1 MGTGSEKNNW
11 WAAAGAAG
19 AGGDVT
25 YFGDGSDGSVTFDG
39 STTDGMSAGAN
50 SYGYYYIDGTT
61 AVKGY
66 PLPLSASTDKF
77 YEITVANKSGDYDGD
92 MALKQYTSLTIDAD
106 YILTT
111 DQPCA
116 GLMVLVDG
124 NCTINGWLSMTAR
137 GAFREP
143 TGVATGGLDLPV
155 KPSGGGLGEDLTG
168 GAVFD
173 GCGTAVEALEGSF
186 PNTGTGSLMN
196 ILKVGMPANGDNDSN
211 EGTFIYHDGKDADN
225 YTVTSSWGARPTDC
239 GKSGEGGAGGG
250 KSIGMLGGA
259 GTCFSGGSGAGGA
272 YAGQNC
278 YANSWGGA
286 GTVGQ
291 NSGDWSCGG
300 GAGNPGGASVNY
312 SSYAAVKGG
321 DGTGGV
327 IILLVS
333 GDLTIG
339 AAGGIYC
346 RGVGGASGDNNG
358 NSNRGGSSGGGN
370 MIVGYGGTLS
380 NSGTIDCGGGFISV
394 ADNDGNGGIGTGSQ
408 YLRVPSGGDGST
420 QLINL
425 NA

>member
-11 WAAAGAAG
+11 WAAAGAAAG
-19 AGGDVT
+19 GGGDVT
-25 YFGDGSDGSVTFDG
+25 YFGDSSDGTVTFDG
-39 STTDGMSAGAN
+39 TTTDSMSAGAS
-50 SYGYYYIDGTT
+50 SYGHYFIDGGTT
-61 AVKGY
+61 KGY
-66 PLPLSASTDKF
+66 PLPLSSATDKF
-77 YEITVANKSGDYDGD
+77 YEITVANKSGSYDGD
-92 MALKQYTSLTIDAD
+92 MALKQYSGLTIDAD

-124 NCTINGWLSMTAR
+124 DCTINGWLSMTAR
-137 GAFREP
+137 GANREP
-143 TGVATGGLDLPV
+143 TGVAAGGIDLPV
-155 KPSGGGLGEDLTG
+155 KPSGGGLGEDLSG

-173 GCGTAVEALEGSF
+173 GCGTAVVALEGSF

-211 EGTFIYHDGKDADN
+211 DGTFVYHDGKSADN
-225 YTVTSSWGARPTDC
+225 YTVSSSWDARPTDC
-239 GKSGEGGAGGG
+239 GKSGEGGSGGG
-250 KSIGMLGGA
+250 KSISMLGGA

-278 YANSWGGA
+278 YANSYGAA
-286 GTVGQ
+286 GTAGQ
-291 NSGDWSCGG
+291 NNGDWSAGG
-300 GAGNPGGASVNY
+300 GAGNPGGAATTY
-312 SSYAAVKGG
+312 SSYKAVDGG

-346 RGVGGASGDNNG
+346 RGVGGASGAGG

-394 ADNDGNGGIGTGSQ
+394 ADNSGEGSIGSGSQ
-408 YLRVPSGGDGST
+408 YVRVPAGGDGST

-425 NA
+425 N

>member
-1 MGTGSEKNNW
+1 MVGGKKFGW
-11 WAAAGAAG
+11 WGKSGVSA
-19 AGGDVT
+19 GDVT
-25 YFGDGSDGSVTFDG
+25 YFGDSSDGTVTFGG
-39 STTDGMSAGAN
+39 STTDGMSAGAS
-50 SYGYYYIDGTT
+50 SYGHFFVDGSTT
-61 AVKGY
+61 KGY
-66 PLPLSASTDKF
+66 PLPLSAASDKF
-77 YEITVANKSGDYDGD
+77 YEITVANKDGSYDGD
-92 MALKQYTSLTIDAD
+92 MALKQYSGLTIDAD

-124 NCTINGWLSMTAR
+124 DCTINGWLSMTAR
-137 GAFREP
+137 GANRNP
-143 TGVATGGLDLPV
+143 TGVASGGIDLPV
-155 KPSGGGLGEDLTG
+155 KPASGGLSESLSG

-186 PNTGTGSLMN
+186 PNTGTGSLLN
-196 ILKVGMPANGDNDSN
+196 ILKVGMPASSDNDSN
-211 EGTFIYHDGKDADN
+211 DSTFVYHNGKSADN

-272 YAGQNC
+272 YAGQDC
-278 YANSWGGA
+278 HANSYGGA
-286 GTVGQ
+286 GTTGQ
-291 NSGDWSCGG
+291 NSGDWSNGG
-300 GAGNPGGASVNY
+300 GAGNPGGAAQTY
-312 SSYAAVKGG
+312 SSYQAVNGG

-333 GDLTIG
+333 GNLTIG

-346 RGVGGASGDNNG
+346 RGVGGASGCGG

-380 NSGTIDCGGGFISV
+380 NSGTIDCGGGFISI
-394 ADNDGNGGIGTGSQ
+394 ADNCDQGNMGSGNQ
-408 YLRVPSGGDGST
+408 YLSVPTGGDGST

>member
-11 WAAAGAAG
+11 WAAAGAAAG
-19 AGGDVT
+19 GGDVT
-25 YFGDGSDGSVTFDG
+25 YFGDGSDGTVTFDG
-39 STTDGMSAGAN
+39 STTDGMSAGAS
-50 SYGYYYIDGTT
+50 SYGHYFIDGGTT
-61 AVKGY
+61 KGY
-66 PLPLSASTDKF
+66 PLPLSDETDKF
-77 YEITVANKSGDYDGD
+77 YEITVANKSGSYDGD
-92 MALKQYTSLTIDAD
+92 MALKQYSGLTIDAD

-124 NCTINGWLSMTAR
+124 DCTINGWLSMTAR
-137 GAFREP
+137 GANRNP
-143 TGVATGGLDLPV
+143 TGVASGGLDLPV
-155 KPSGGGLGEDLTG
+155 KPSGGGLGEDLSG

-186 PNTGTGSLMN
+186 PNTGTGSLLN
-196 ILKVGMPANGDNDSN
+196 ILKVGMPASSDNDSN
-211 EGTFIYHDGKDADN
+211 DGTFKYHDGKDADN

-272 YAGQNC
+272 YAGQDC
-278 YANSWGGA
+278 HANSYGGA
-286 GTVGQ
+286 GTTGQ
-291 NSGDWSCGG
+291 NSGDWSNGG
-300 GAGNPGGASVNY
+300 GAGNPGGAAQTY
-312 SSYAAVKGG
+312 SSYVAVNGG

-346 RGVGGASGDNNG
+346 RGVGGASGCGG

-380 NSGTIDCGGGFISV
+380 NSGTIDCGGGFISI
-394 ADNDGNGGIGTGSQ
+394 ADNCDQGNMGSGNQ
-408 YLRVPSGGDGST
+408 YLSVPTGGDGST

>member
-1 MGTGSEKNNW
+1 MGVGSEKNNW
-11 WAAAGAAG
+11 WASAGSAG
-19 AGGDVT
+19 GDGDVT
-25 YFGDGSDGSVTFDG
+25 YFGDGSDGTVTFDG
-39 STTDGMSAGAN
+39 STTDGMSAGAS
-50 SYGYYYIDGTT
+50 SYGHYFIDGSTT
-61 AVKGY
+61 KGY
-66 PLPLSASTDKF
+66 PLPLSAATDKF
-77 YEITVANKSGDYDGD
+77 YEITVANKSGSYDGD
-92 MALKQYTSLTIDAD
+92 MALKQYSGLTIDAD

-124 NCTINGWLSMTAR
+124 DCTINGWLSMTAR
-137 GAFREP
+137 GANREP
-143 TGVATGGLDLPV
+143 TGVASGGIDLPV
-155 KPSGGGLGEDLTG
+155 KPAGGGLGEDLSG

-173 GCGTAVEALEGSF
+173 GCGTAVEALEGNF
-186 PNTGTGSLMN
+186 PNTGTGSLLN
-196 ILKVGMPANGDNDSN
+196 ILKVGMPASSDNDSN
-211 EGTFIYHDGKDADN
+211 EGTFIYHNGNSADN

-250 KSIGMLGGA
+250 KNISMLGGA

-272 YAGQNC
+272 YTGQDVH
-278 YANSWGGA
+278 ANSWGGA
-286 GTVGQ
+286 GTTGQ
-291 NSGDWSCGG
+291 NNGDWSNSG
-300 GAGNPGGASVNY
+300 GAGNPGGAAQTY
-312 SSYAAVKGG
+312 SSYVAVNGG

-333 GDLTIG
+333 GNLTIG
-339 AAGGIYC
+339 AYGGIYC
-346 RGVGGASGDNNG
+346 RGVGGASGSGG

-380 NSGTIDCGGGFISV
+380 NSGTIDCVGGFISV
-394 ADNDGNGGIGTGSQ
+394 DDNSGQGSIGSGTQ

>member
-19 AGGDVT
+19 GGGDAT
-25 YFGDGSDGSVTFDG
+25 YFGDSSDGTVTFDG
-39 STTDGMSAGAN
+39 TTTDGMSAGAS
-50 SYGYYYIDGTT
+50 SYGHFFVDCSTT
-61 AVKGY
+61 KGY
-66 PLPLSASTDKF
+66 PLPLSAATDKF
-77 YEITVANKSGDYDGD
+77 YEITVANKSGSYDGD
-92 MALKQYTSLTIDAD
+92 MALKQYSGLTIDAD

-124 NCTINGWLSMTAR
+124 DCTINGWLSMTAR
-137 GAFREP
+137 GANREP
-143 TGVATGGLDLPV
+143 TGVASGGIDLPV
-155 KPSGGGLGEDLTG
+155 KPASGGLGESLTG

-173 GCGTAVEALEGSF
+173 GCGTAVVALEGNF
-186 PNTGTGSLMN
+186 PNTGTGSMLN
-196 ILKVGMPANGDNDSN
+196 IAKVGMPADSTNDGPSS
-211 EGTFIYHDGKDADN
+211 TWRYHNGKDADN
-225 YTVTSSWGARPTDC
+225 YTVSSSWGSRPTDC

-250 KSIGMLGGA
+250 KSITQLGGA

-272 YAGQNC
+272 YAGQTC
-278 YANSWGGA
+278 SANSWGGA
-286 GTVGQ
+286 GTAGQ
-291 NSGDWSCGG
+291 NNGDWSAGG
-300 GAGNPGGASVNY
+300 GAGNPGGAATTF
-312 SSYAAVKGG
+312 SSFGAVAGG
-321 DGTGGV
+321 NGTGGL

-346 RGVGGASGDNNG
+346 RGVGGASTDTGG
-358 NSNRGGSSGGGN
+358 NSMTGASSGGGN

-380 NSGTIDCGGGFISV
+380 NSGTIDCNGGFISD
-394 ADNDGNGGIGTGSQ
+394 ADNSGNGSGGSN
-408 YLRVPSGGDGST
+408 YLKVPSGGDGSV

>member
-1 MGTGSEKNNW
+1 MAGTGKNELW
-11 WAAAGAAG
+11 SAAGAA
-19 AGGDVT
+19 AGGGGVT
-25 YFGDGSDGSVTFDG
+25 YFGDSSDGTVTFDG
-39 STTDGMSAGAN
+39 TTTDGMSAGAS
-50 SYGYYYIDGTT
+50 SYGHYFIDGTT
-61 AVKGY
+61 TKGY
-66 PLPLSASTDKF
+66 PLPLSDSTDKF
-77 YEITVANKSGDYDGD
+77 YEITVANKSGSYDGD
-92 MALKQYTSLTIDAD
+92 MALKQYSGLTIDAD

-124 NCTINGWLSMTAR
+124 DCVINGWLSMTAR
-137 GAFREP
+137 GAFRNP
-143 TGVATGGLDLPV
+143 TGVASGGIDLPV
-155 KPSGGGLGEDLTG
+155 KPDSGGLGEDLSG

-173 GCGTAVEALEGSF
+173 GCGTAVEALEGNF
-186 PNTGTGSLMN
+186 PNTGTGSLLN
-196 ILKVGMPANGDNDSN
+196 ILKVGMPADGTNSSN
-211 EGTFIYHDGKDADN
+211 EGTFIYHHGKDADN

-250 KSIGMLGGA
+250 KNIGMLGGA

-272 YAGQNC
+272 YQGQNC
-278 YANSWGGA
+278 YANSYGGA
-286 GTVGQ
+286 GTTGQ
-291 NSGDWSCGG
+291 NNGDWSNGG
-300 GAGNPGGASVNY
+300 GAGNPGGAAQTY
-312 SSYAAVKGG
+312 SSYVAVNGG

-346 RGVGGASGDNNG
+346 RGVGGASGCGG

-380 NSGTIDCGGGFISV
+380 NSGTIDCGGGFITT
-394 ADNDGNGGIGTGSQ
+394 ADNCDKGIIGTGNQ
-408 YLRVPSGGDGST
+408 YLSVPTGGDGST

>member
-11 WAAAGAAG
+11 WAAAGAAAG
-19 AGGDVT
+19 GGGDVT
-25 YFGDGSDGSVTFDG
+25 YFGDSSDGTVTFDG
-39 STTDGMSAGAN
+39 TTTDSMSAGAS
-50 SYGYYYIDGTT
+50 SYGHYFIDGGTT
-61 AVKGY
+61 KGY
-66 PLPLSASTDKF
+66 PLPLSSATDKF
-77 YEITVANKSGDYDGD
+77 YEITVANKSGSYDGD
-92 MALKQYTSLTIDAD
+92 MALKQYSGLTIDAD

-124 NCTINGWLSMTAR
+124 DCTINGWLSMTAR
-137 GAFREP
+137 GANREP
-143 TGVATGGLDLPV
+143 TGVAAGGIDLPV
-155 KPSGGGLGEDLTG
+155 KPSGGGLGEDLSG

-173 GCGTAVEALEGSF
+173 GCGTAVVALEGSF

-211 EGTFIYHDGKDADN
+211 DGTFTYHDGKDADN

-250 KSIGMLGGA
+250 KNIGMLGGA

-272 YAGQNC
+272 YQGQNC
-278 YANSWGGA
+278 YANSYGAA
-286 GTVGQ
+286 GTAGQ
-291 NSGDWSCGG
+291 NNGDWSCGG
-300 GAGNPGGASVNY
+300 GAGNPGGAATTY
-312 SSYAAVKGG
+312 SSYKAVDGG

-346 RGVGGASGDNNG
+346 RGVGGASGSSG
-358 NSNRGGSSGGGN
+358 ANSNRG
-370 MIVGYGGTLS
+370 
-380 NSGTIDCGGGFISV
+380 
-394 ADNDGNGGIGTGSQ
+394 
-408 YLRVPSGGDGST
+408 
-420 QLINL
+420 
-425 NA
+425 

>member
-11 WAAAGAAG
+11 WAAAGAAAG
-19 AGGDVT
+19 GGDVT
-25 YFGDGSDGSVTFDG
+25 YFGDSSDGTVTFDG
-39 STTDGMSAGAN
+39 STTDGMSAGAS
-50 SYGYYYIDGTT
+50 SYGHYFIDGGTT
-61 AVKGY
+61 KGY
-66 PLPLSASTDKF
+66 PLPLSDETDKF
-77 YEITVANKSGDYDGD
+77 YEITVANKSGSYDGD
-92 MALKQYTSLTIDAD
+92 MALKQYSGLTIDAD

-124 NCTINGWLSMTAR
+124 DCTINGWLSMTAR
-137 GAFREP
+137 GANRNP
-143 TGVATGGLDLPV
+143 TGVASGGLDLPV
-155 KPSGGGLGEDLTG
+155 KPSGGGLGEDLSG

-186 PNTGTGSLMN
+186 PNTGTGSLLN
-196 ILKVGMPANGDNDSN
+196 ILKVGMPASSDNDSN
-211 EGTFIYHDGKDADN
+211 DGTFKYHDGKDADN

-272 YAGQNC
+272 YAGQDC
-278 YANSWGGA
+278 HANSYGGA
-286 GTVGQ
+286 GTTGQ
-291 NSGDWSCGG
+291 NSGDWSNGG
-300 GAGNPGGASVNY
+300 GAGNPGGAAQTY
-312 SSYAAVKGG
+312 SSYQAVNGG

-333 GDLTIG
+333 GNLTIG

-346 RGVGGASGDNNG
+346 RGVGGASGCGG

-380 NSGTIDCGGGFISV
+380 NSGTIDCGGGFISI
-394 ADNDGNGGIGTGSQ
+394 ADNCDQGNMGSGNQ
-408 YLRVPSGGDGST
+408 YLSVPTGGDGST